1 MFKEGSK
8 FDFYRG
14 KIIQTKQDQGRYAEK
29 SIRSLVSSKKK
40 FTWEKTVAWRG
51 KKLQRMSKEVEGV
64 CLFFIHFY
72 EKNLSALQRLN
83 QQKREWISYALNEK
97 SNEKY

>member
-1 MFKEGSK
+1 MC
-8 FDFYRG
+8 R
-14 KIIQTKQDQGRYAEK
+14 KINSFSGIKREK
-29 SIRSLVSSKKK
+29 IYMRKNCCM
-40 FTWEKTVAWRG
+40 ER
-51 KKLQRMSKEVEGV
+51 KKLQRMSKEMEGV

-83 QQKREWISYALNEK
+83 QQKREWISYALNEM